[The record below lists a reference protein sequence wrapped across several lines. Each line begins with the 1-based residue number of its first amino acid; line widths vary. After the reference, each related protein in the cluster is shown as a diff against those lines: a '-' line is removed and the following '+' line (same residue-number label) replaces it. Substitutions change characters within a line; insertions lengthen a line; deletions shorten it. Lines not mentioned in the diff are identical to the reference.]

1 MRRIKH
7 IHFVGIGGAG
17 MCGIAEVLKNQGYK
31 VSGSDIK
38 ASKTTVQLE
47 ENGIKVFIGHAED
60 NIKGANVL
68 VVSTAIDPENLE
80 VKAAIENRIP
90 VVRRAEMLGE
100 LMRYRHGI
108 AVAGTHGKTTTTSLV
123 TCMLA
128 EENMDPTYVIGG
140 LLNRTGVNAALG
152 ASRFIVA
159 EADESDASFL
169 HLEPMAAIVTN
180 IDADHMDTYGG
191 SFDVLKDTFVKF
203 LQKMPFYG
211 LAVVCGDDANIREIM
226 PRIGRPVVTYGFN
239 EDNDIRAIDIDQTGM
254 QSSFTVLRKGREPLR
269 LTINLPGLHN
279 ILNALAAIGI
289 ATDEGVSDAAIARA
303 LESFSGV
310 GRRFQVQGEY
320 PLDEGTVK
328 LVDDYGHHPKEVE
341 ATIKAARASHP
352 DRRLVMMFQPHRFSR
367 TRDCFDDFVDVLSQV
382 DQLLLLEVYPA
393 GEKPIVG
400 ADSRSLARSIRLR
413 GEVEPILIDPVEGNL
428 AERDTKSDLNVSNAS
443 KFGKV
448 AVLLGGKSAEREV
461 SLDSGKAVLEA
472 LLRSGVNAEA
482 FDPQERSVTELVDYD
497 RAFIVLHGRGGEDGQ
512 IQGALEW
519 MNVPYTGTGVQGS
532 AIGMDKVKTK
542 QIWQGS
548 DLPTAPY
555 RIISKDSDLN
565 EVIES
570 LGLPLIIKP
579 VHEGSSVGM
588 SKVEKAEDLIAA
600 IEKATVHDAVVM
612 AEKWI
617 TGREYTISFLNGLPL
632 PVIRLQPPA
641 DVAFY
646 DYEAKYNRN
655 DVEYGI
661 PCGLSEAEEKN
672 LQALCLRAFQ
682 AVGASGWG
690 RIDAML
696 DEQGNFWLLEVNT
709 VPGMTSH
716 SLVPKAAKAVGY
728 SFDELCVAI
737 LAQTLT
743 EQAH

>member
-1 MRRIKH
+1 MSPQSPADKAKNLIKIPEMRRIKH

-38 ASKTTVQLE
+38 ASKTTAQLE
-47 ENGIKVFIGHAED
+47 ENGIKVHIGHHAD
-60 NIKGANVL
+60 NILGANVL

-80 VKAAIENRIP
+80 VKAAIEARTP

-152 ASRFIVA
+152 ASRYIVA

-191 SFDVLKDTFVKF
+191 SFDVLKDTFIKF

-226 PRIGRPVVTYGFN
+226 PRIGRPVLTYGFN
-239 EDNDIRAIDIDQTGM
+239 EDNDIRAVDVDQTGM

-269 LTINLPGLHN
+269 LTINMPGLHN

-320 PLDEGTVK
+320 ELGEGTVK

-382 DQLLLLEVYPA
+382 DQLLLLEVYSA

-428 AERDTKSDLNVSNAS
+428 QNVIQKVLQANDL
-443 KFGKV
+443 
-448 AVLLGGKSAEREV
+448 LL
-461 SLDSGKAVLEA
+461 
-472 LLRSGVNAEA
+472 
-482 FDPQERSVTELVDYD
+482 T
-497 RAFIVLHGRGGEDGQ
+497 
-512 IQGALEW
+512 QGAG
-519 MNVPYTGTGVQGS
+519 N
-532 AIGMDKVKTK
+532 
-542 QIWQGS
+542 
-548 DLPTAPY
+548 
-555 RIISKDSDLN
+555 
-565 EVIES
+565 
-570 LGLPLIIKP
+570 
-579 VHEGSSVGM
+579 
-588 SKVEKAEDLIAA
+588 
-600 IEKATVHDAVVM
+600 
-612 AEKWI
+612 
-617 TGREYTISFLNGLPL
+617 
-632 PVIRLQPPA
+632 
-641 DVAFY
+641 
-646 DYEAKYNRN
+646 
-655 DVEYGI
+655 
-661 PCGLSEAEEKN
+661 
-672 LQALCLRAFQ
+672 
-682 AVGASGWG
+682 VGAISV
-690 RIDAML
+690 
-696 DEQGNFWLLEVNT
+696 E
-709 VPGMTSH
+709 
-716 SLVPKAAKAVGY
+716 
-728 SFDELCVAI
+728 
-737 LAQTLT
+737 LAQNRLYLK
-743 EQAH
+743 

>member
-1 MRRIKH
+1 MSPTSPADKAKSLIKIPEMRRIKH

-38 ASKTTVQLE
+38 PSKTTAQLE
-47 ENGIKVFIGHAED
+47 ENGIKVFIGHSAD
-60 NIKGANVL
+60 NIKGANVI

-80 VKAAIENRIP
+80 VKAAIETRTP

-226 PRIGRPVVTYGFN
+226 PRIGRPVLTYGFN
-239 EDNDIRAIDIDQTGM
+239 EDNDIRAVDVEQIGM
-254 QSSFTVLRKGREPLR
+254 QSHFSVLRKGREPLR

-310 GRRFQVQGEY
+310 GRRFQVQGEFE
-320 PLDEGTVK
+320 LGEGTVK

-382 DQLLLLEVYPA
+382 DQLLLLEVYSA

-400 ADSRSLARSIRLR
+400 ADSRALARSIRLR

-428 AERDTKSDLNVSNAS
+428 SNAIQ
-443 KFGKV
+443 KV
-448 AVLLGGKSAEREV
+448 LQANDLL
-461 SLDSGKAVLEA
+461 L
-472 LLRSGVNAEA
+472 
-482 FDPQERSVTELVDYD
+482 T
-497 RAFIVLHGRGGEDGQ
+497 
-512 IQGALEW
+512 QGAG
-519 MNVPYTGTGVQGS
+519 N
-532 AIGMDKVKTK
+532 
-542 QIWQGS
+542 
-548 DLPTAPY
+548 
-555 RIISKDSDLN
+555 
-565 EVIES
+565 
-570 LGLPLIIKP
+570 
-579 VHEGSSVGM
+579 
-588 SKVEKAEDLIAA
+588 
-600 IEKATVHDAVVM
+600 
-612 AEKWI
+612 
-617 TGREYTISFLNGLPL
+617 
-632 PVIRLQPPA
+632 
-641 DVAFY
+641 
-646 DYEAKYNRN
+646 
-655 DVEYGI
+655 
-661 PCGLSEAEEKN
+661 
-672 LQALCLRAFQ
+672 
-682 AVGASGWG
+682 VGAISV
-690 RIDAML
+690 
-696 DEQGNFWLLEVNT
+696 E
-709 VPGMTSH
+709 
-716 SLVPKAAKAVGY
+716 
-728 SFDELCVAI
+728 
-737 LAQTLT
+737 LAQNKLYLK
-743 EQAH
+743 

>member
-1 MRRIKH
+1 MSPQSPADKAKNLIKIPEMRRIKH

-38 ASKTTVQLE
+38 ASKTTAQLE
-47 ENGIKVFIGHAED
+47 ENGIKVHIGHHAD
-60 NIKGANVL
+60 NILGANVL

-80 VKAAIENRIP
+80 VKAAIEARTP

-152 ASRFIVA
+152 ASRYIVA

-191 SFDVLKDTFVKF
+191 SFDVLKDTFIKF
-203 LQKMPFYG
+203 LQKMPLYG

-226 PRIGRPVVTYGFN
+226 PRIGRPVLTYGFN
-239 EDNDIRAIDIDQTGM
+239 EDNDIRAVDVDQTGM

-269 LTINLPGLHN
+269 LTINMPGLHN

-320 PLDEGTVK
+320 ELGEGTVK

-382 DQLLLLEVYPA
+382 DQLLLLEVYSA

-428 AERDTKSDLNVSNAS
+428 QNVIQKVLQANDL
-443 KFGKV
+443 
-448 AVLLGGKSAEREV
+448 LL
-461 SLDSGKAVLEA
+461 
-472 LLRSGVNAEA
+472 
-482 FDPQERSVTELVDYD
+482 T
-497 RAFIVLHGRGGEDGQ
+497 
-512 IQGALEW
+512 QGAG
-519 MNVPYTGTGVQGS
+519 N
-532 AIGMDKVKTK
+532 
-542 QIWQGS
+542 
-548 DLPTAPY
+548 
-555 RIISKDSDLN
+555 
-565 EVIES
+565 
-570 LGLPLIIKP
+570 
-579 VHEGSSVGM
+579 
-588 SKVEKAEDLIAA
+588 
-600 IEKATVHDAVVM
+600 
-612 AEKWI
+612 
-617 TGREYTISFLNGLPL
+617 
-632 PVIRLQPPA
+632 
-641 DVAFY
+641 
-646 DYEAKYNRN
+646 
-655 DVEYGI
+655 
-661 PCGLSEAEEKN
+661 
-672 LQALCLRAFQ
+672 
-682 AVGASGWG
+682 VGAISV
-690 RIDAML
+690 
-696 DEQGNFWLLEVNT
+696 E
-709 VPGMTSH
+709 
-716 SLVPKAAKAVGY
+716 
-728 SFDELCVAI
+728 
-737 LAQTLT
+737 LAQNQLYLK
-743 EQAH
+743 

>member
-1 MRRIKH
+1 MSPTSPADKAKNLIKIPEMRRIKH
-7 IHFVGIGGAG
+7 IHFVGVGGAG

-47 ENGIKVFIGHAED
+47 ENGIKVFIGHTAD

-191 SFDVLKDTFVKF
+191 SFDVLKDTFIKF

-226 PRIGRPVVTYGFN
+226 PRIGRPVLTYGFN
-239 EDNDIRAIDIDQTGM
+239 EDNDIRAIDVEQVGM

-310 GRRFQVQGEY
+310 GRRFQVQGEFE
-320 PLDEGTVK
+320 LDEGTVK

-352 DRRLVMMFQPHRFSR
+352 DRRLVMMFQPHRYSR

-428 AERDTKSDLNVSNAS
+428 QNAIQKVLQANDL
-443 KFGKV
+443 
-448 AVLLGGKSAEREV
+448 LL
-461 SLDSGKAVLEA
+461 
-472 LLRSGVNAEA
+472 
-482 FDPQERSVTELVDYD
+482 T
-497 RAFIVLHGRGGEDGQ
+497 
-512 IQGALEW
+512 QGAG
-519 MNVPYTGTGVQGS
+519 N
-532 AIGMDKVKTK
+532 
-542 QIWQGS
+542 
-548 DLPTAPY
+548 
-555 RIISKDSDLN
+555 
-565 EVIES
+565 
-570 LGLPLIIKP
+570 
-579 VHEGSSVGM
+579 
-588 SKVEKAEDLIAA
+588 
-600 IEKATVHDAVVM
+600 
-612 AEKWI
+612 
-617 TGREYTISFLNGLPL
+617 
-632 PVIRLQPPA
+632 
-641 DVAFY
+641 
-646 DYEAKYNRN
+646 
-655 DVEYGI
+655 
-661 PCGLSEAEEKN
+661 
-672 LQALCLRAFQ
+672 
-682 AVGASGWG
+682 VGAISV
-690 RIDAML
+690 
-696 DEQGNFWLLEVNT
+696 E
-709 VPGMTSH
+709 
-716 SLVPKAAKAVGY
+716 
-728 SFDELCVAI
+728 
-737 LAQTLT
+737 LAQNQLYLK
-743 EQAH
+743 

>member
-1 MRRIKH
+1 MSPTSPADKAKSLIKIPEMRRIKH

-38 ASKTTVQLE
+38 ASKTTAQLE
-47 ENGIKVFIGHAED
+47 ENGIKVFIGHAVE

-68 VVSTAIDPENLE
+68 VVSTAIDTENLE
-80 VKAAIENRIP
+80 IKTAIETRIP

-152 ASRFIVA
+152 ASRYIVA

-169 HLEPMAAIVTN
+169 YLEPMAAIVTN

-226 PRIGRPVVTYGFN
+226 PRIGRPVLTYGFN
-239 EDNDIRAIDIDQTGM
+239 EDNDIRAVDVEQIGM
-254 QSSFTVLRKGREPLR
+254 QSHFTVLRKGREPLK

-303 LESFSGV
+303 LEGFSGV
-310 GRRFQVQGEY
+310 GRRFQVQGQY
-320 PLDEGTVK
+320 ALGDGDVK

-352 DRRLVMMFQPHRFSR
+352 DRRLVMLFQPHRYSR

-382 DQLLLLEVYPA
+382 DQLLLLEVYSA

-400 ADSRSLARSIRLR
+400 ADSRSLARSLRLR

-428 AERDTKSDLNVSNAS
+428 ANVVQKVLQANDL
-443 KFGKV
+443 
-448 AVLLGGKSAEREV
+448 LL
-461 SLDSGKAVLEA
+461 
-472 LLRSGVNAEA
+472 
-482 FDPQERSVTELVDYD
+482 T
-497 RAFIVLHGRGGEDGQ
+497 
-512 IQGALEW
+512 QGAG
-519 MNVPYTGTGVQGS
+519 N
-532 AIGMDKVKTK
+532 
-542 QIWQGS
+542 
-548 DLPTAPY
+548 
-555 RIISKDSDLN
+555 
-565 EVIES
+565 
-570 LGLPLIIKP
+570 
-579 VHEGSSVGM
+579 
-588 SKVEKAEDLIAA
+588 
-600 IEKATVHDAVVM
+600 
-612 AEKWI
+612 
-617 TGREYTISFLNGLPL
+617 
-632 PVIRLQPPA
+632 
-641 DVAFY
+641 
-646 DYEAKYNRN
+646 
-655 DVEYGI
+655 
-661 PCGLSEAEEKN
+661 
-672 LQALCLRAFQ
+672 
-682 AVGASGWG
+682 VGAISV
-690 RIDAML
+690 
-696 DEQGNFWLLEVNT
+696 E
-709 VPGMTSH
+709 
-716 SLVPKAAKAVGY
+716 
-728 SFDELCVAI
+728 
-737 LAQTLT
+737 LAQNQLYLK
-743 EQAH
+743 

>member
-1 MRRIKH
+1 MSPTSPADKAKNLIKIPEMRRIKH

-47 ENGIKVFIGHAED
+47 ENGIKVFIGHTAD

-80 VKAAIENRIP
+80 VKGAIENRIP

-191 SFDVLKDTFVKF
+191 SFDVLKDTFIKF

-226 PRIGRPVVTYGFN
+226 PRIGRPVLTYGFN
-239 EDNDIRAIDIDQTGM
+239 EDNDIRAIDVEQVGM

-310 GRRFQVQGEY
+310 GRRFQVQGEFE
-320 PLDEGTVK
+320 LDEGTVK

-352 DRRLVMMFQPHRFSR
+352 DRRLVMMFQPHRYSR

-428 AERDTKSDLNVSNAS
+428 QNAIQKVLQANDL
-443 KFGKV
+443 
-448 AVLLGGKSAEREV
+448 LL
-461 SLDSGKAVLEA
+461 
-472 LLRSGVNAEA
+472 
-482 FDPQERSVTELVDYD
+482 T
-497 RAFIVLHGRGGEDGQ
+497 
-512 IQGALEW
+512 QGAG
-519 MNVPYTGTGVQGS
+519 N
-532 AIGMDKVKTK
+532 
-542 QIWQGS
+542 
-548 DLPTAPY
+548 
-555 RIISKDSDLN
+555 
-565 EVIES
+565 
-570 LGLPLIIKP
+570 
-579 VHEGSSVGM
+579 
-588 SKVEKAEDLIAA
+588 
-600 IEKATVHDAVVM
+600 
-612 AEKWI
+612 
-617 TGREYTISFLNGLPL
+617 
-632 PVIRLQPPA
+632 
-641 DVAFY
+641 
-646 DYEAKYNRN
+646 
-655 DVEYGI
+655 
-661 PCGLSEAEEKN
+661 
-672 LQALCLRAFQ
+672 
-682 AVGASGWG
+682 VGAISV
-690 RIDAML
+690 
-696 DEQGNFWLLEVNT
+696 E
-709 VPGMTSH
+709 
-716 SLVPKAAKAVGY
+716 
-728 SFDELCVAI
+728 
-737 LAQTLT
+737 LAQNQLYLK
-743 EQAH
+743 

>member
-1 MRRIKH
+1 MSPTSPADKAKNLIKIPEMRRIKH

-47 ENGIKVFIGHAED
+47 ENGIKVFIGHTAD

-191 SFDVLKDTFVKF
+191 SFDVLKDTFIKF

-226 PRIGRPVVTYGFN
+226 PRIGRPVLTYGFN
-239 EDNDIRAIDIDQTGM
+239 EDNDIRAIDVEQVGM

-310 GRRFQVQGEY
+310 GRRFQVQGEFE
-320 PLDEGTVK
+320 LDEGTVK

-352 DRRLVMMFQPHRFSR
+352 DRRLVMMFQPHRYSR

-413 GEVEPILIDPVEGNL
+413 GEVEPILIDPVDGNL
-428 AERDTKSDLNVSNAS
+428 QNVIQKVLQANDL
-443 KFGKV
+443 
-448 AVLLGGKSAEREV
+448 LL
-461 SLDSGKAVLEA
+461 
-472 LLRSGVNAEA
+472 
-482 FDPQERSVTELVDYD
+482 T
-497 RAFIVLHGRGGEDGQ
+497 
-512 IQGALEW
+512 QGAG
-519 MNVPYTGTGVQGS
+519 N
-532 AIGMDKVKTK
+532 
-542 QIWQGS
+542 
-548 DLPTAPY
+548 
-555 RIISKDSDLN
+555 
-565 EVIES
+565 
-570 LGLPLIIKP
+570 
-579 VHEGSSVGM
+579 
-588 SKVEKAEDLIAA
+588 
-600 IEKATVHDAVVM
+600 
-612 AEKWI
+612 
-617 TGREYTISFLNGLPL
+617 
-632 PVIRLQPPA
+632 
-641 DVAFY
+641 
-646 DYEAKYNRN
+646 
-655 DVEYGI
+655 
-661 PCGLSEAEEKN
+661 
-672 LQALCLRAFQ
+672 
-682 AVGASGWG
+682 VGAISV
-690 RIDAML
+690 
-696 DEQGNFWLLEVNT
+696 E
-709 VPGMTSH
+709 
-716 SLVPKAAKAVGY
+716 
-728 SFDELCVAI
+728 
-737 LAQTLT
+737 LAQNQLYLK
-743 EQAH
+743 

>member
-1 MRRIKH
+1 MSPTSPADKAKSLIKIPEMRRIKH

-31 VSGSDIK
+31 ISGSDIK
-38 ASKTTVQLE
+38 ASKTTAQLE
-47 ENGIKVFIGHAED
+47 ENGIKVYIGHAAE

-68 VVSTAIDPENLE
+68 VVSTAIDTENLE
-80 VKAAIENRIP
+80 IKTAIETRIP

-152 ASRFIVA
+152 ASRYIVA

-169 HLEPMAAIVTN
+169 YLEPMAAIVTN

-191 SFDVLKDTFVKF
+191 SFDVLKDTFIKF

-226 PRIGRPVVTYGFN
+226 PRIGRPVLTYGFN
-239 EDNDIRAIDIDQTGM
+239 EDNDIRAIDVEQIGM
-254 QSSFTVLRKGREPLR
+254 QSHFTVLRKGRDPLK

-310 GRRFQVQGEY
+310 GRRFQVQGQFS
-320 PLDEGTVK
+320 LDDGDVK

-352 DRRLVMMFQPHRFSR
+352 DRRLVMLFQPHRFSR

-382 DQLLLLEVYPA
+382 DQLLLLEVYAA

-400 ADSRSLARSIRLR
+400 ADSRALARSIRLR

-428 AERDTKSDLNVSNAS
+428 EHIMKKVLQANDL
-443 KFGKV
+443 
-448 AVLLGGKSAEREV
+448 LL
-461 SLDSGKAVLEA
+461 
-472 LLRSGVNAEA
+472 
-482 FDPQERSVTELVDYD
+482 T
-497 RAFIVLHGRGGEDGQ
+497 
-512 IQGALEW
+512 QGAG
-519 MNVPYTGTGVQGS
+519 N
-532 AIGMDKVKTK
+532 
-542 QIWQGS
+542 
-548 DLPTAPY
+548 
-555 RIISKDSDLN
+555 
-565 EVIES
+565 
-570 LGLPLIIKP
+570 
-579 VHEGSSVGM
+579 
-588 SKVEKAEDLIAA
+588 
-600 IEKATVHDAVVM
+600 
-612 AEKWI
+612 
-617 TGREYTISFLNGLPL
+617 
-632 PVIRLQPPA
+632 
-641 DVAFY
+641 
-646 DYEAKYNRN
+646 
-655 DVEYGI
+655 
-661 PCGLSEAEEKN
+661 
-672 LQALCLRAFQ
+672 
-682 AVGASGWG
+682 VGAIS
-690 RIDAML
+690 
-696 DEQGNFWLLEVNT
+696 LE
-709 VPGMTSH
+709 
-716 SLVPKAAKAVGY
+716 
-728 SFDELCVAI
+728 
-737 LAQTLT
+737 LAQNQLYLK
-743 EQAH
+743 

>member
-1 MRRIKH
+1 MSPTSPADKAKNLIKIPEMRRIKH

-211 LAVVCGDDANIREIM
+211 LAVVCVDDDNIREIM
-226 PRIGRPVVTYGFN
+226 PRIGRPVETYGFN
-239 EDNDIRAIDIDQTGM
+239 EDNDIRAIDFDQPGM

-428 AERDTKSDLNVSNAS
+428 QNVIQKVLQANDL
-443 KFGKV
+443 
-448 AVLLGGKSAEREV
+448 LL
-461 SLDSGKAVLEA
+461 
-472 LLRSGVNAEA
+472 
-482 FDPQERSVTELVDYD
+482 T
-497 RAFIVLHGRGGEDGQ
+497 
-512 IQGALEW
+512 QGAG
-519 MNVPYTGTGVQGS
+519 N
-532 AIGMDKVKTK
+532 
-542 QIWQGS
+542 
-548 DLPTAPY
+548 
-555 RIISKDSDLN
+555 
-565 EVIES
+565 
-570 LGLPLIIKP
+570 
-579 VHEGSSVGM
+579 
-588 SKVEKAEDLIAA
+588 
-600 IEKATVHDAVVM
+600 
-612 AEKWI
+612 
-617 TGREYTISFLNGLPL
+617 
-632 PVIRLQPPA
+632 
-641 DVAFY
+641 
-646 DYEAKYNRN
+646 
-655 DVEYGI
+655 
-661 PCGLSEAEEKN
+661 
-672 LQALCLRAFQ
+672 
-682 AVGASGWG
+682 VGAISV
-690 RIDAML
+690 
-696 DEQGNFWLLEVNT
+696 E
-709 VPGMTSH
+709 
-716 SLVPKAAKAVGY
+716 
-728 SFDELCVAI
+728 
-737 LAQTLT
+737 LAQNQLYLK
-743 EQAH
+743 

>member
-1 MRRIKH
+1 MSPTSPADKAKNLIKIPEMRRIKH

-428 AERDTKSDLNVSNAS
+428 QNVIQKVLQANDL
-443 KFGKV
+443 
-448 AVLLGGKSAEREV
+448 LL
-461 SLDSGKAVLEA
+461 
-472 LLRSGVNAEA
+472 
-482 FDPQERSVTELVDYD
+482 T
-497 RAFIVLHGRGGEDGQ
+497 
-512 IQGALEW
+512 QGAG
-519 MNVPYTGTGVQGS
+519 N
-532 AIGMDKVKTK
+532 
-542 QIWQGS
+542 
-548 DLPTAPY
+548 
-555 RIISKDSDLN
+555 
-565 EVIES
+565 
-570 LGLPLIIKP
+570 
-579 VHEGSSVGM
+579 
-588 SKVEKAEDLIAA
+588 
-600 IEKATVHDAVVM
+600 
-612 AEKWI
+612 
-617 TGREYTISFLNGLPL
+617 
-632 PVIRLQPPA
+632 
-641 DVAFY
+641 
-646 DYEAKYNRN
+646 
-655 DVEYGI
+655 
-661 PCGLSEAEEKN
+661 
-672 LQALCLRAFQ
+672 
-682 AVGASGWG
+682 VGAISV
-690 RIDAML
+690 
-696 DEQGNFWLLEVNT
+696 E
-709 VPGMTSH
+709 
-716 SLVPKAAKAVGY
+716 
-728 SFDELCVAI
+728 
-737 LAQTLT
+737 LAQNQLYLK
-743 EQAH
+743 